1 VKRTRTRI
9 DHGEWNLVD
18 RFYVARRL
26 AGLSHD
32 VLSEFVGKYPTAI
45 SKLERGIIRPTP
57 DRLREYSEGLLD
69 AIEFQRRNLDRA
81 EAIVDELIADLAQT
95 IADEVIACRAE
106 AGEEA
111 SE

>member
-1 VKRTRTRI
+1 MKRTRARI

-45 SKLERGIIRPTP
+45 SKLERGIIRATP
-57 DRLREYSEGLLD
+57 DRLREYSEGMLD
-69 AIEFQRRNLDRA
+69 AIEFQRRNLAKA
-81 EAIVDELIADLAQT
+81 EQIVDELIADLAQT

-106 AGEEA
+106 AWEEA
-111 SE
+111 SK